1 MPPVGRPPT
10 KSPAALLAE
19 LAEALRRVRR
29 GDFKVRLSRRT
40 GIAGEVVDGFNDVI
54 ELQERRN
61 RELLRISR
69 VVGREGRM
77 TERVDEE
84 HYDGDWAL
92 GVRAVN
98 SLIDDLGRPTTEIAR
113 VIVAVAEGDLSQK
126 MANEIEGRP
135 LRGEFLRIG
144 RAVNTMGGQLA
155 SVRDEGTPG

>member
-1 MPPVGRPPT
+1 MTTVERPPA
-10 KSPAALLAE
+10 KSTDALLAE
-19 LAEALRRVRR
+19 LAEALRRVRQ

-40 GIAGEVVDGFNDVI
+40 GLAGEVVDGFNEVA

-84 HYDGDWAL
+84 HFEGAWAE

-98 SLIDDLGRPTTEIAR
+98 SLIDDLGRPGPET
-113 VIVAVAEGDLSQK
+113 S
-126 MANEIEGRP
+126 
-135 LRGEFLRIG
+135 RGG
-144 RAVNTMGGQLA
+144 AGGA
-155 SVRDEGTPG
+155 GG